1 MVRVSLAANRS
12 DGMPKVDAELSL
24 RGWLLLCDGAGA
36 GLLMVLRTEPV
47 AS

>member
-1 MVRVSLAANRS
+1 MVRASLVANRPY
-12 DGMPKVDAELSL
+12 GMPKVDAELSP